1 MFIQRQLGTNLHRIG
16 RGDQWRTLSKALEQ
30 AVVKAA
36 AITKARAARR
46 KADARQQHEINGFKR
61 D

>member
-1 MFIQRQLGTNLHRIG
+1 MLIERQLRPNLHRIR

-36 AITKARAARR
+36 AITKALAARR
-46 KADARQQHEINGFKR
+46 KAHARQQYDIDGFKR